1 MPKINVNKLAEII
14 KSQIKA
20 YQEDIKLENIG
31 KVISVADGIV
41 LASGLDKAMLGELVY
56 LENNA
61 RGMVIDLATNMVGII
76 LLNNVNAVAAGDK
89 VKLSGEVFS
98 VPVGENFLGRVVN
111 PLGEPLDNGG
121 IIKATQKMAIERS
134 AYSVCERGS
143 VNTPLETGIMTID
156 SLIPIGRG
164 QRELIIGDRK
174 TGKTTIALDTIINQ
188 KGKNIKC
195 IYCAIGQKDASV
207 ASIKAMLQEYG
218 AMEYTTIVLAGASA
232 PSTLLYLAPFAAVA
246 MAEYYMQKG
255 EDVLV
260 IYDDLTKHAQSY
272 REISLLLKRPPGR
285 EAFPGDI
292 FYLHSRLLERAAKLS
307 DALKGGS
314 ITALPII
321 ETQAGDISQYIPTN
335 VISITDGQIFLE
347 SELFY
352 SGIRPAINSGLSVS
366 RVGGSAQIKAI
377 KQVAGTLRIN
387 LASFRELESFAQFGS
402 DLDQS
407 SLNKLNRGRRT
418 VEILK
423 QNVHELKDIAYQVV
437 ILYALNNNYLDDIEI
452 VKVREFAN
460 FINEKLRL
468 SEEGRKITKLIL
480 DKKLLP
486 DKELLNKF
494 LDENIN
500 FFKK

>member
-1 MPKINVNKLAEII
+1 MAKINVNKLAEII

-31 KVISVADGIV
+31 NVISVADGIV

>member
-1 MPKINVNKLAEII
+1 MAKINVNKLAEII

-321 ETQAGDISQYIPTN
+321 ETY
-335 VISITDGQIFLE
+335 
-347 SELFY
+347 
-352 SGIRPAINSGLSVS
+352 
-366 RVGGSAQIKAI
+366 
-377 KQVAGTLRIN
+377 
-387 LASFRELESFAQFGS
+387 
-402 DLDQS
+402 
-407 SLNKLNRGRRT
+407 
-418 VEILK
+418 
-423 QNVHELKDIAYQVV
+423 
-437 ILYALNNNYLDDIEI
+437 
-452 VKVREFAN
+452 
-460 FINEKLRL
+460 
-468 SEEGRKITKLIL
+468 
-480 DKKLLP
+480 
-486 DKELLNKF
+486 
-494 LDENIN
+494 
-500 FFKK
+500 

>member
-1 MPKINVNKLAEII
+1 MAKINVNKLAEII

-452 VKVREFAN
+452 VKVREFSN

-486 DKELLNKF
+486 DKELLNNF